1 MEQPTRYHAQY
12 QNLTA
17 ETYIKLRVESGLS
30 SKTKEAAEIGLANS
44 LCTIALVITGTDEI
58 IGMGRL
64 IGDGGCHCQVAD
76 ICVLP
81 SYQGKGLSKLIM
93 QKIEDYIDQHIPDSC
108 YINLIAD
115 GTAYKLYEKYRFKA
129 VYPASRG
136 MGYVVKRS
144 H

>member
-1 MEQPTRYHAQY
+1 MEYQARYQSITPA
-12 QNLTA
+12 
-17 ETYIKLRVESGLS
+17 TYIQLRVQSGLS
-30 SKTKEAAEIGLANS
+30 AKTEQAATMGLANS
-44 LCTIALVITGTDEI
+44 LCTVVLIEINTGTM

-81 SYQGKGLSKLIM
+81 DYQGKGLSKLIM
-93 QKIEDYIDQHIPDSC
+93 QKITEYIDQHIPDSC

-115 GTAYKLYEKYRFKA
+115 GTAYKLYEKYHFKE

-136 MGYVVKRS
+136 MGYVVKK
-144 H
+144 